1 MNYYGHLLIEMIGFM
16 EFEPTISDDGI
27 RLKDLTG
34 ANLNDIESCV
44 FPDVYDLVE
53 RLEPYIND
61 YIYDPEIDPSYQAIA
76 QFRDLLENHIPEV
89 DISL

>member
-16 EFEPTISDDGI
+16 EFEPVISDDGI

-34 ANLNDIESCV
+34 ANLGDIESDT
-44 FPDVYDLVE
+44 FLNASDLVE

-61 YIYDPEIDPSYQAIA
+61 YILDPEIDPESVA
-76 QFRDLLENHIPEV
+76 QFRDLLENHIPEA

>member
-16 EFEPTISDDGI
+16 EFEPVISDDGI

-76 QFRDLLENHIPEV
+76 QFRDLLENHIEEV
-89 DISL
+89 DISQ

>member
-1 MNYYGHLLIEMIGFM
+1 MNYYGHLLIEMMGFM
-16 EFEPTISDDGI
+16 EFEPVISDGCV

-34 ANLNDIESCV
+34 ANLNDIESDTFSNV
-44 FPDVYDLVE
+44 ADLVE

-61 YIYDPEIDPSYQAIA
+61 YILDPEIDPDSVA
-76 QFRDLLENHIPEV
+76 QFRDLIENHIAEA